1 MILCLKELE
10 WPTSSL
16 YRTKWAVEL
25 LLDPRGLI
33 RRAFLIT
40 VAILSAVPALA
51 QAPVPGEPAPNPPAA
66 SPNLQWHQRRTP
78 APSQLPSLAE
88 VPATAPVVTVNGF
101 CKTAEKTENKDC
113 KTVLLRSE
121 MDRIVAL
128 LAPSASHASPQQIA
142 VSYVRVLAAAELAD
156 ERNLENDP
164 AVAKDLEGLEG
175 LARQLV
181 LAKAF
186 YKQVEQHAANP
197 TVAEMQQYY
206 AAHQQQFEEGEVW
219 RLSVP
224 KSSVARGGGRID
236 PAELKAVMDGLHRQ
250 AVLGYDFDQIQLQAY
265 KDLNIAQIPPT
276 TRLTAARRSSMPPDQ
291 GQIFDLQPGEI
302 SEVIDSYT
310 SVMILKLVSK
320 RTTPFD
326 SVEPEIRNELKHAVM
341 LKELQEASKRVTAE
355 FNLKYIGM
363 SAQPSLFPS
372 SGSLLLFSPSPVP
385 AVRRKRPSPHPQTP
399 TAPASPPSQPQPN
412 P

>member
-1 MILCLKELE
+1 MIPCLKELE
-10 WPTSSL
+10 WPNSSV
-16 YRTKWAVEL
+16 YKSKWPFAL
-25 LLDPRGLI
+25 SLGPRVLM
-33 RRAFLIT
+33 RRALLN
-40 VAILSAVPALA
+40 AALALCAVPALA
-51 QAPVPGEPAPNPPAA
+51 QAPVPGGPAPNPPAT
-66 SPNLQWHQRRTP
+66 SPNLQAHQRRTP

-88 VPATAPVVTVNGF
+88 VPATAPVVTVNAF
-101 CKTAEKTENKDC
+101 CKTADKTENKDC

-121 MDRIVAL
+121 MDRIVVL
-128 LAPSASHASPQQIA
+128 LAPSAPLASPQQIA
-142 VSYVRVLAAAELAD
+142 VSYVRVLAAAELAN

-164 AVAKDLEGLEG
+164 AVAKDLAGLEG
-175 LARQLV
+175 FARQVV

-186 YKQVEQHAANP
+186 YKQVEQQAANP

-224 KSSVARGGGRID
+224 KSSVSRDGGRID

-276 TRLTAARRSSMPPDQ
+276 TRLTAASRSSMPPDQ
-291 GQIFDLQPGEI
+291 AQVFDLQPGEI

-310 SVMILKLVSK
+310 SVVILKLVSK
-320 RTTPFD
+320 RSTPFD
-326 SVEPEIRNELKHAVM
+326 SVEPEIRTELKHAVM
-341 LKELQEASKRVTAE
+341 QKELQEASTRVTAE

-363 SAQPSLFPS
+363 PSQPSLFPP
-372 SGSLLLFSPSPVP
+372 SGSLPLFSPSPVP
-385 AVRRKRPSPHPQTP
+385 TVRRKRPSAHPQTP
-399 TAPASPPSQPQPN
+399 TAPAPPPSQPQPN
-412 P
+412 S

>member
-1 MILCLKELE
+1 MIPCLEKLE
-10 WPTSSL
+10 WPTSAAYSSM
-16 YRTKWAVEL
+16 WAVEL
-25 LLDPRGLI
+25 LLGPPGLI
-33 RRAFLIT
+33 RRALLIT
-40 VAILSAVPALA
+40 VAMLGAVPALA
-51 QAPVPGEPAPNPPAA
+51 QTAVPNEPAANRPVMSPNPQGP
-66 SPNLQWHQRRTP
+66 QHRTP

-88 VPATAPVVTVNGF
+88 VPATASVVTLNGA
-101 CKTAEKTENKDC
+101 CKTAKKTDC

-128 LAPSASHASPQQIA
+128 LAPSAPHESPQQIA
-142 VSYVRVLAAAELAD
+142 VNYVRILAAAELAD
-156 ERNLENDP
+156 ERKLENDP
-164 AVAKDLEGLEG
+164 AAAKELQGLEG
-175 LARQLV
+175 FARQRV
-181 LAKAF
+181 LAQAF
-186 YKQVEQHAANP
+186 YKQLEQQAANP

-206 AAHQQQFEEGEVW
+206 LANPQQFEEGEVW

-224 KSSVARGGGRID
+224 KSSVSRGGGRID
-236 PAELKAVMDGLHRQ
+236 PAELKAAMDGLHRQ

-276 TRLTAARRSSMPPDQ
+276 TRLTAARRSSMSPDQ
-291 GQIFDLQPGEI
+291 AQIFDLQPGEI

-310 SVMILKLVSK
+310 NVVILKLVSK

-326 SVEPEIRNELKHAVM
+326 SVEPEIRNELKHALM
-341 LKELQEASKRVTAE
+341 LRELQEASKRVTAE

-363 SAQPSLFPS
+363 SVQPSLFPP

-385 AVRRKRPSPHPQTP
+385 AVRGKRPSAHPQTP